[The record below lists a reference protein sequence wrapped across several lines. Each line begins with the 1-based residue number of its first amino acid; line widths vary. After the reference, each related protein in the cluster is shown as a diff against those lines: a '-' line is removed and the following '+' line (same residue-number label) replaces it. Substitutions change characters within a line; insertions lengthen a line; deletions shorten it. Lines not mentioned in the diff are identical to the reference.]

1 MSTYSITRRI
11 EIDAGHRIR
20 SHGSKCRHLH
30 GHRYAIEAT
39 CVALAG
45 VQRQGE
51 QSGMVLDFGFLKQA
65 MMELIDAGCD
75 HGLIVDIADEE
86 LLALFA
92 PEGAVREQWL
102 AGLRQQVEQN
112 GYCLTVD
119 TRLQSKLYIIAAPP
133 TAECLAQ
140 HWFER
145 LAPEVVRLSGEQARL
160 QRLRVWETPNCYAD
174 FVGEERSPA

>member
-1 MSTYSITRRI
+1 MSTYRITRRI

-39 CVALAG
+39 CVALDG
-45 VQRQGE
+45 VREAGE

-65 MMELIDAGCD
+65 MMDLIDAGCD
-75 HGLIVDIADEE
+75 HGLIADIADEE
-86 LLALFA
+86 LLAMFA
-92 PEGAVREQWL
+92 PEGVQPQQWL
-102 AGLRQQVEQN
+102 AELKRQVVN
-112 GYCLTVD
+112 DGYCLTVD
-119 TRLQSKLYIIAAPP
+119 TRLQTKLYVIAAPP

-145 LAPEVVRLSGEQARL
+145 LAPEVARLSDGQARL

-174 FVGEERSPA
+174 FEGE

>member
-1 MSTYSITRRI
+1 MSTYRITRRI

-30 GHRYAIEAT
+30 GHRYAIEAS
-39 CVALAG
+39 CVALNG
-45 VQRQGE
+45 VQDAGE

-65 MMELIDAGCD
+65 MLELIDVGCD
-75 HGLIVDIADEE
+75 HGLIVDIADEA
-86 LLALFA
+86 LLTMFM
-92 PEGAVREQWL
+92 PEGAQPQQWL
-102 AGLRQQVEQN
+102 AGLKAQVAEN

-145 LAPEVVRLSGEQARL
+145 LAPEVMRLSNGQASL

-174 FVGEERSPA
+174 FEGGEI